1 MIRIR
6 ASRSIAL
13 RASAPISR
21 RQPQSVLLFGVDLTA
36 VETD

>member
-13 RASAPISR
+13 KASVPISR
-21 RQPQSVLLFGVDLTA
+21 RQPQSVLFFGVDLTA
-36 VETD
+36 VEND